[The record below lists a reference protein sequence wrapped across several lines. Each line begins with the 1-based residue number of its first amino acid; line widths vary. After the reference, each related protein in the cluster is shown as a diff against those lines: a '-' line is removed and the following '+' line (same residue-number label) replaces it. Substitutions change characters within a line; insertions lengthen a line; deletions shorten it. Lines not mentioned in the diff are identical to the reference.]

1 MNQPRHTHTNTAAPS
16 TAATPVTRPAAMPLA
31 AHQSHSIS
39 NRRSTWTR
47 SLLFV
52 GVLAW
57 LLCGSMLGVA
67 AAQDNAPVDAA
78 EIQRIMTEAE
88 PTEPTADAP
97 TGIDM
102 MSLMLSGGRFMIPII
117 IMSLVVVALAV
128 ERMLSLRRE
137 KVIPEEFVR
146 RLEEIAEPIELF
158 DPQSAF
164 QVCANHPSPAASTIG
179 AMLSRT
185 GEPLGQI
192 ETAAGETVARQADR
206 YASPV
211 RWLTLA
217 AAATPL
223 MGLLGTVWGMIV
235 AFHDSTSLSADRSRS
250 EQLSE
255 GIYTALV
262 TTLAGLAV
270 AIPAAILAQYL
281 ENRIAK
287 LFSEIEQLAF
297 DLAPGLRRF
306 VGRNRLNSRG
316 ELVTDT
322 NSVTPPRD
330 PTAPPLAP
338 PRVSPND
345 QAQAQDTATNEPP
358 ARAS

>member
-1 MNQPRHTHTNTAAPS
+1 MNQPSPPHNNVAAMS
-16 TAATPVTRPAAMPLA
+16 AAATPVTRPALMTPA
-31 AHQSHSIS
+31 AQPSDSFLD
-39 NRRSTWTR
+39 RTCRWAR
-47 SLLFV
+47 SLMLA
-52 GVLAW
+52 GVLTW
-57 LLCGSMLGVA
+57 LLCGGMLGIAV
-67 AAQDNAPVDAA
+67 AQDNAPVDAA
-78 EIQRIMTEAE
+78 EIQRIMNEAA
-88 PTEPTADAP
+88 PTEPTPETP

-137 KVIPEEFVR
+137 KVIPEEFVQQ
-146 RLEEIAEPIELF
+146 LKEIADPLELF

-192 ETAAGETVARQADR
+192 ETVGAETVARQADR

-235 AFHDSTSLSADRSRS
+235 AFHDSTALSADQSRS

-322 NSVTPPRD
+322 HSSTPPSN

-338 PRVSPND
+338 PRVSPTD
-345 QAQAQDTATNEPP
+345 QAQDTATNEPP
-358 ARAS
+358 AKAS